1 MTLSDDQQPQT
12 PTPQGG
18 GDQSSERS
26 GRRRRRGRRGGPREE
41 GQQPTDASSP
51 TPAEAGRPQQTSTNT
66 TASSAA
72 DTTVGGAGGDQPAG
86 EGAASEGGERAG
98 RNRRRNRNRNRA
110 ESRDAQSPAGTQQSS
125 TPAQQGQSQG
135 QQSKDRQSSG
145 KPAQQQRGDQAKP
158 EKKERPPRGSVLN
171 RRQTR
176 GDYVDTPKQK
186 EEAPTYVPVQAATVE
201 QYVTG
206 HKGWQR
212 EVLTT
217 LRGIIQA
224 AAPDVEE
231 SIMWSQPVFSMNGPV
246 CFIKAYKDYITF
258 GFWRGTEISD
268 SEGLLSG
275 DLTMMRTMTLRSAK
289 DVRRET
295 FEDMV
300 KQAIRL
306 NREKGDPTLS

>member
-18 GDQSSERS
+18 GEQSSERS

-41 GQQPTDASSP
+41 GQQTTTDAASP
-51 TPAEAGRPQQTSTNT
+51 SPAEAGRPQHAPANT
-66 TASSAA
+66 TAAPVA
-72 DTTVGGAGGDQPAG
+72 GTTAENAGGDQPAG
-86 EGAASEGGERAG
+86 EGGERTS

-110 ESRDAQSPAGTQQSS
+110 ESRDAQSPASGQQQQQPSAN
-125 TPAQQGQSQG
+125 PQQGQSQG

-145 KPAQQQRGDQAKP
+145 KPSQQQRGEQAKP
-158 EKKERPPRGSVLN
+158 EKKDRPPRGSVLN

-186 EEAPTYVPVQAATVE
+186 DEAPTYVPVQAATVE

-217 LRGIIQA
+217 LRSIVQS

-246 CFIKAYKDYITF
+246 CFFKAYKDYVTF

-268 SEGLLSG
+268 TEGLLSG

-295 FEDMV
+295 FESMV
-300 KQAIRL
+300 KQAVRL